1 MPADWNERHARKEAK
16 MDTNQEKT
24 YDGQEEIKAQV
35 AYLAYQT
42 DINQEEMRASIST
55 IQYKTDS

>member
-1 MPADWNERHARKEAK
+1 